1 MNYFRGSV
9 WFVVL
14 ILVIIAVAFILSIL
28 PQEIRWILFIIS
40 IACIVIQLAFSITYN
55 AYDFP
60 MNNPSAV
67 SFPPLFEIY
76 RMNGNL
82 TKADLYPKSDQ
93 LS

>member
-1 MNYFRGSV
+1 
-9 WFVVL
+9 VVCCFDFGHHRSGIYSFNPAPGNPLDL
-14 ILVIIAVAFILSIL
+14 IHSFNRLYRYSI
-28 PQEIRWILFIIS
+28 RFK
-40 IACIVIQLAFSITYN
+40 VTYN